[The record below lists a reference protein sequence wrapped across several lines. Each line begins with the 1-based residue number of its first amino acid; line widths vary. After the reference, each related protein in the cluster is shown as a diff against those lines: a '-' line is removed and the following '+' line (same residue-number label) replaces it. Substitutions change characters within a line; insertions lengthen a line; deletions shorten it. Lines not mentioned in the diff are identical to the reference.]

1 MPKKFVIES
10 KELVFIRE
18 GVTIID
24 DFSFAIEKGTIVG
37 IIGPNGG
44 GKSTLLKLMMGL
56 LTPTAGEVTLL
67 GKKPHSNAA
76 RQQIAYVAQRGG
88 SIDPLFPATVKEV
101 VQAGLRDKKNS
112 LKKTQKALK
121 DLDILYLANR
131 HLSQLS
137 GGERQRALIAR
148 ALVSEPK
155 ILFLD
160 EPTDGLDPESREEFY
175 TLLQKLKE
183 KKKLTI
189 VIVSHDVHTLTKQID
204 AALCIKHEEVCHGDK
219 ECMLDA
225 HELRN
230 VFHKDMNNVHN
241 HH

>member
-1 MPKKFVIES
+1 MPTEHVITS
-10 KELVFIRE
+10 NKLIFARE

-56 LTPTAGEVTLL
+56 LKPTSGELTIL
-67 GKKPHSNAA
+67 GKPPTHYQA
-76 RQQIAYVAQRGG
+76 RSHIAYVAQRGG
-88 SIDPLFPATVKEV
+88 HIDPLFPATVKEV
-101 VQAGLRDKKNS
+101 VQAGLRNNKDKET
-112 LKKTQKALK
+112 KTTNALK
-121 DLDILYLANR
+121 RLNIEHLANR

-148 ALVSEPK
+148 ALISEPK

-160 EPTDGLDPESREEFY
+160 EPTDGLDPESRTDFY
-175 TLLQKLKE
+175 ALLQTLKQ

-189 VIVSHDVHTLTKQID
+189 VIVSHDVHTLTKHVD
-204 AALCIKHEEVCHGDK
+204 AALCIKHEQVCHGDK
-219 ECMLDA
+219 ECMLNA
-225 HELRN
+225 RELKN
-230 VFHKDMNNVHN
+230 VFHKDMKNVHN

>member
-1 MPKKFVIES
+1 MPTKHVITS
-10 KELVFIRE
+10 KELVYVRE

-24 DFSFAIEKGTIVG
+24 DFSFDIEKGTIVG

-56 LTPTAGEVTLL
+56 LKPTAGELTLL
-67 GKKPHSNAA
+67 GKAPTHHSA
-76 RQQIAYVAQRGG
+76 RSQIAYVAQRGG
-88 SIDPLFPATVKEV
+88 NIDPLFPATVKEV
-101 VQAGLRDKKNS
+101 VQAGLRSQKDKT
-112 LKKTQKALK
+112 KKTTKVLK
-121 DLDILYLANR
+121 SLNIQHLANR

-148 ALVSEPK
+148 ALISEPK

-160 EPTDGLDPESREEFY
+160 EPTDGLDPGSREEFY
-175 TLLQKLKE
+175 KLLQSLKQ
-183 KKKLTI
+183 KRKLTI
-189 VIVSHDVHTLTKQID
+189 VIVSHDVHTLTKQVD
-204 AALCIKHEEVCHGDK
+204 AALCIKHEEVCHGNK

-225 HELRN
+225 HQLRN